1 MEAAMGA
8 QPQHVTADDG
18 DLGLA
23 RRAAAG
29 EIAAFERIM
38 RKNNRMLFRTARAI
52 LHDDAEAEDCVQS
65 AYLSAY
71 RALGSFAGD
80 SKLST
85 WLARIVINEAIGRSR
100 RIARR
105 GTVVSIDHPSEEGGP
120 VHALVSGE
128 AGPEEEAMRSE
139 LRRLIE
145 RRIDALPDTFRTVFV
160 LRALE
165 DLSVEETAAL
175 LGIPEA
181 TVRTRFF
188 RARGLLREALAR
200 DVDTTLEDAFAFDGD
215 RCNRLV
221 AAVLKSLAAPVAPAT

>member
-1 MEAAMGA
+1 MEA
-8 QPQHVTADDG
+8 QRQHATPPDEGELD
-18 DLGLA
+18 LA

-38 RKNNRMLFRTARAI
+38 RSHNRMLYRAARAI

-71 RALGSFAGD
+71 RALGAFAGD

-105 GTVVSIDHPSEEGGP
+105 GIVVSIDHPAEENAP
-120 VHALVSGE
+120 VHALVSGA
-128 AGPEEEAMRSE
+128 AGPEEEAMRGE

-145 RRIDALPDTFRTVFV
+145 RRIDALPDTFRAVFV

-175 LGIPEA
+175 LAIPES

-200 DVDTTLEDAFAFDGD
+200 DVDTTLEDAFAFDGE
-215 RCNRLV
+215 RCDRLV
-221 AAVLKSLAAPVAPAT
+221 AAVLQSLRSTP